1 MMKHL
6 TKKTKLFVE
15 ESTDQDR
22 IHSCRHS
29 KWIGYTQAVKIIN
42 RMDEL
47 LSYPKGTRMTNML
60 LVGESNN
67 GKTAILHKF
76 NQKYE
81 AFLDENTGKVV
92 NPIVMV
98 QAPPEPDE
106 RRFYNAILENIFAP
120 YKTSEKL
127 DLRYLRVKRMLTE
140 MQTKALIID
149 EIHHVLAG
157 TPTKQRKF
165 LNVIKHLSNDL
176 QIPIICAGTMLAF
189 NVIQTDQQLANRF
202 EPRVLPKWG
211 NDMEFKRLLASFEA
225 LLPLKKESMLTEGSV
240 VMKILAMSDGLIGE
254 VTRILELC
262 SIAAIKSGEEKITRD
277 ILLSIDYISPQDRKK
292 RYFA

>member
-6 TKKTKLFVE
+6 TENTRVFVE
-15 ESTDQDR
+15 NSTSEER
-22 IHSCRHS
+22 ILSCRFS
-29 KWIGYTQAVKIIN
+29 KWIGYSQAAKIIN

-47 LSYPKGTRMTNML
+47 LMYPKSTRMTNLL

-67 GKTAILHKF
+67 GKTAILNKF
-76 NQKYE
+76 NQKYK
-81 AFLDENTGKVV
+81 AYLHKNTGRVI
-92 NPIVMV
+92 NPVVMV

-127 DLRYLRVKRMLTE
+127 DLRYLRVKKMLVE
-140 MQTKALIID
+140 METKALIID

-157 TPTKQRKF
+157 APTKQRKF

-189 NVIQTDQQLANRF
+189 NVIQTDHQLANRF
-202 EPRVLPKWG
+202 EPRVLPKWV
-211 NDMEFKRLLASFEA
+211 NDTEFKRLLASFEA
-225 LLPLKKESMLTEGSV
+225 LIPLKKESMLIEGSM
-240 VMKILAMSDGLIGE
+240 VMKLLSMSDGLIGE
-254 VTRILELC
+254 VARILELC
-262 SIAAIKSGEEKITRD
+262 SIEAIRSGEEKITKD
-277 ILLSIDYISPQDRKK
+277 ILLNIDYVSPQDRKK

>member
-1 MMKHL
+1 MKHL
-6 TKKTKLFVE
+6 TKNTKDFVE
-15 ESTDQDR
+15 KSGDQER
-22 IHSCRHS
+22 IDYCRFPR
-29 KWIGYTQAVKIIN
+29 WIGYTQAAKIIN

-47 LSYPKGTRMTNML
+47 MLYPKSSRMTNLL

-67 GKTAILHKF
+67 GKTAILNKF

-81 AFLDENTGKVV
+81 AFLDEKTGRVI
-92 NPIVMV
+92 NPVVMV

-127 DLRYLRVKRMLTE
+127 DLRYLRVKKMLTE
-140 MQTKALIID
+140 LQTKALIID

-157 TPTKQRKF
+157 APTKQRKF

-189 NVIQTDQQLANRF
+189 NVIQTDQQISNRF
-202 EPRVLPKWG
+202 EPRVLPKWT
-211 NDMEFKRLLASFEA
+211 NDLEFKRLLASFEA
-225 LLPLKKESMLTEGSV
+225 LIPLKKESLLTESSMV
-240 VMKILAMSDGLIGE
+240 LKLLVMSDGLIGE
-254 VTRILELC
+254 VARILELC
-262 SIAAIKSGEEKITRD
+262 SIEAIKSGQEKITKD
-277 ILLSIDYISPQDRKK
+277 ILLSIDYISPTDRKK
-292 RYFA
+292 RYLA

>member
-1 MMKHL
+1 MKHL
-6 TKKTKLFVE
+6 TKNTRDFVE
-15 ESTDQDR
+15 RSTEHER
-22 IHSCRHS
+22 ITSCRFP
-29 KWIGYTQAVKIIN
+29 KWIGYSQATKIIN

-47 LSYPKGTRMTNML
+47 LIYPKSTRMTNIL

-67 GKTAILHKF
+67 GKTAILNKF
-76 NQKYE
+76 NQKHE
-81 AFLDENTGKVV
+81 ASYDEKTGNVI
-92 NPIVMV
+92 NPVIMV

-106 RRFYNAILENIFAP
+106 RRFYNAILEHIFAP

-127 DLRYLRVKRMLTE
+127 DLRYLRVKKMLTE
-140 MQTKALIID
+140 LQTKALIID

-189 NVIQTDQQLANRF
+189 NVIQSDHQLANRF
-202 EPRVLPKWG
+202 EPRVVPKWA

-225 LLPLKKESMLTEGSV
+225 LIPLKKESMLTENSIT
-240 VMKILAMSDGLIGE
+240 MKLLVMSDGLIGE
-254 VTRILELC
+254 VARILELC
-262 SIAAIKSGEEKITRD
+262 SIEAIKSGEEKITKE
-277 ILLSIDYISPQDRKK
+277 ILLNIDYISPQDRKK

>member
-1 MMKHL
+1 MKHL
-6 TKKTKLFVE
+6 TKNTREFVE
-15 ESTDQDR
+15 RATEHER
-22 IHSCRHS
+22 ISSCRFP
-29 KWIGYTQAVKIIN
+29 KWIGYSQATKIIN

-47 LSYPKGTRMTNML
+47 LIYPKSTRMTNIL

-67 GKTAILHKF
+67 GKTAILNKF
-76 NQKYE
+76 NQRYE
-81 AFLDENTGKVV
+81 ASYDEKTGNVI
-92 NPIVMV
+92 NPVIMV

-106 RRFYNAILENIFAP
+106 RRFYNAILEHIFAP

-127 DLRYLRVKRMLTE
+127 DLRYLRVKKMLTE
-140 MQTKALIID
+140 LQTKALVID

-189 NVIQTDQQLANRF
+189 NVIQSDHQLANRF
-202 EPRVLPKWG
+202 EPRVLPRWS

-225 LLPLKKESMLTEGSV
+225 LIPLKKESMLTENSIT
-240 VMKILAMSDGLIGE
+240 MKLLVMSDGLIGE
-254 VTRILELC
+254 VARILELC
-262 SIAAIKSGEEKITRD
+262 SIEAIKSGEEKITKEI
-277 ILLSIDYISPQDRKK
+277 ILNIDYISPQDRKK
-292 RYFA
+292 RYFV

>member
-1 MMKHL
+1 MNHL
-6 TKKTKLFVE
+6 TKNTKEFVE
-15 ESTDQDR
+15 SSTIEER
-22 IHSCRHS
+22 VNSCRFS
-29 KWIGYTQAVKIIN
+29 KWIGYTHAAKIIN

-47 LSYPKGTRMTNML
+47 LIYPKSSRMTNLL

-67 GKTAILHKF
+67 GKTVILNKF

-81 AFLDENTGKVV
+81 AFIDEKTGRIV
-92 NPIVMV
+92 NPVVMI

-127 DLRYLRVKRMLTE
+127 DLRYLRVKKMLTE

-189 NVIQTDQQLANRF
+189 NVIQTDHQLANRF
-202 EPRVLPKWG
+202 EPRVLPKWN
-211 NDMEFKRLLASFEA
+211 NDIEFKRLLASFEA
-225 LLPLKKESMLTEGSV
+225 LLPLKRESLLTENSMV
-240 VMKILAMSDGLIGE
+240 LKILSMSDGLIGE
-254 VTRILELC
+254 VNRILELA
-262 SIAAIKSGEEKITRD
+262 SIEAIRNGEEKITKN
-277 ILLSIDYISPQDRKK
+277 ILLNIDYISPQDRKK
-292 RYFA
+292 KYFV